1 MQLFDQQAGND
12 PSRRFAVGSQNPN
25 FLNMQ
30 RDTIVKPI
38 QFTVP
43 ENIQNDT
50 HKIQNPRSLRP
61 IFHFLLFGTSA
72 VWEFPLSK
80 YGLSPTYF

>member
-12 PSRRFAVGSQNPN
+12 PSRRFALGSQNPN

-50 HKIQNPRSLRP
+50 HKIQNPRFEQFFVLKVVLKEVNLVLKIR
-61 IFHFLLFGTSA
+61 
-72 VWEFPLSK
+72 
-80 YGLSPTYF
+80 